1 MKTYPINEVIE
12 KYLPRC
18 KFGITTLKYLI
29 CNIHDQRVC
38 NFNRIKF
45 LTEDKIKALD
55 ECFNTFDN
63 VGMTTVMFGYQEFWG
78 DIYHYSPEVFT
89 PKLTTETLVRQ
100 VVNKASLTQNSTI
113 LDLCTGSGCVAI
125 SVTKETGCN
134 ADACDLDKKVINIAK
149 DNCSRLGGNVS
160 FFTMNIL
167 ENWNK
172 VLDKKYDVIVSNPPY
187 WPKKEM
193 DVNKNIVSSSSST
206 HFYGGDDGLLFI
218 RTIIDNAP
226 KYLKENG
233 MLFIEFFEDQK
244 DDIKELLKKN
254 FQDIRFYKDW
264 HHNPKVVSAR
274 LK

>member
-1 MKTYPINEVIE
+1 MKTYPIEDVIK

-78 DIYHYSPEVFT
+78 DIYHYSPVVFT
-89 PKLTTETLVRQ
+89 PKLTTETLVKQ
-100 VVNKASLTQNSTI
+100 VVTKSNINQNSNI

-134 ADACDLDKKVINIAK
+134 ADACDLDENVINIAK
-149 DNCSRLGGNVS
+149 DNCSRLGGNVN

-167 ENWNK
+167 EEWK
-172 VLDKKYDVIVSNPPY
+172 LDKKYDVIVSNPPY

-218 RTIIDNAP
+218 RTIINNAP
-226 KYLKENG
+226 KHLTKDG

-244 DDIKELLKKN
+244 EDVKKLLQKDFK
-254 FQDIRFYKDW
+254 DIRFYKDW
-264 HHNPKVVSAR
+264 HHNPKVVAAR